1 MAQIFHSWQICF
13 QSLLDTH
20 THTRTQTLTHTLILR
35 RILTDCVSELE
46 NGDKKINFQIYTRVG
61 NFCVLPFSFWL
72 AAAATAADDVMIVVI
87 SPRGVLGLV
96 TSQFQPDCLNRKLF
110 SRSIGELQYNQYII
124 PPKFHIEGL
133 ENVFRGAL

>member
-1 MAQIFHSWQICF
+1 MNKIWPRYFTVGKFAFRAYWI
-13 QSLLDTH
+13 H

-96 TSQFQPDCLNRKLF
+96 TS
-110 SRSIGELQYNQYII
+110 
-124 PPKFHIEGL
+124 
-133 ENVFRGAL
+133 